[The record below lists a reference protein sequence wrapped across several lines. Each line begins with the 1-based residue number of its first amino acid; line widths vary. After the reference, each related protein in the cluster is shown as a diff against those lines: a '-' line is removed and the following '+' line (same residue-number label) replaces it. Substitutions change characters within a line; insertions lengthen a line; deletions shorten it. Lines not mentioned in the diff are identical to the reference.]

1 MIGAT
6 PGLLFPPQHPYNTQL
21 TTTKDNFY
29 DGDSEYPAGT
39 FCWIDL
45 ATDPGAAKSFYG
57 ELLGW
62 DYLEVPT
69 DVGTTYNLA
78 TIEARQVAAICPLPS
93 ARGTGGE
100 ATLLAQLCLRRQ
112 CREAATKAVD
122 LGGTLLMEP
131 FDVMTAGRM
140 SVIQDPTGA
149 LFSVWGRR
157 ITLAPRW

>member
-6 PGLLFPPQHPYNTQL
+6 PGLLFPPQHPYNTSL
-21 TTTKDNFY
+21 TKENFY
-29 DGDSEYPAGT
+29 DGDRSEYPAGT

-62 DYLEVPT
+62 DYLVVPT

-78 TIEARQVAAICPLPS
+78 TIEARQVAAICPLPEERAGRPPYWLS
-93 ARGTGGE
+93 HVSVAN
-100 ATLLAQLCLRRQ
+100 AD
-112 CREAATKAVD
+112 EAATKAVD

-131 FDVMTAGRM
+131 FDVMTAGRI

>member
-21 TTTKDNFY
+21 TKENFY
-29 DGDSEYPAGT
+29 DGDRSEYPAGT

-78 TIEARQVAAICPLPS
+78 TIEARQVAAICPLPED
-93 ARGTGGE
+93 TGGE

-112 CREAATKAVD
+112 CRRSGHK
-122 LGGTLLMEP
+122 
-131 FDVMTAGRM
+131 
-140 SVIQDPTGA
+140 SC
-149 LFSVWGRR
+149 
-157 ITLAPRW
+157 